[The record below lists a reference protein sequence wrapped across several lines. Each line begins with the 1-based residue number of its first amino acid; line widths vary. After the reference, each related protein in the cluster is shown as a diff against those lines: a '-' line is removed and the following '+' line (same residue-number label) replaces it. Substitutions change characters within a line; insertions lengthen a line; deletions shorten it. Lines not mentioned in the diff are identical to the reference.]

1 MARVDFMRLLLWP
14 VEFILKLVGKLVAA
28 VLGLALSI
36 VGVVLCFT
44 IIGAIIGIPL
54 TIFGVLLMIKGI
66 F

>member
-1 MARVDFMRLLLWP
+1 MRLLLWP
-14 VEFILKLVGKLVAA
+14 VEFILKLVGKIVAA

-44 IIGAIIGIPL
+44 VIGAIIGIPL